1 MSKRDEGG
9 WELSIGALSQ
19 ATGVPVETLRTWE
32 RRYGFPEPI
41 SRSDGGHRRYPA
53 QAVGTVRLIVQ
64 ALDQGH
70 RAASVLG
77 LSDAQLRMMLGIAN
91 DAGSKREERTAEDR
105 MALQQFMELTLQLEG
120 KSLIGAFQ
128 VSLAQLGAIDFLER
142 RMAPYVTE
150 VGEAWARGELR
161 ILHEH
166 FASEQVREFLSQQWR
181 TLAESIQSAGGPC
194 VVLAAPPGEEH
205 VLGLHMVAWA
215 VVLGGVRVVFLGANT
230 PMVEVALAAH
240 KHRAVGVALG
250 VARGYRGDLRAELAS
265 LRGQLGSSISVVVG
279 GGGAREQTL
288 TDQYLNTFQSIQDW
302 ADQIS
307 GGCAN

>member
-1 MSKRDEGG
+1 MSKRADDS

-77 LSDAQLRMMLGIAN
+77 LSDAQLRAMLGAV
-91 DAGSKREERTAEDR
+91 DPAPERLERTPADR
-105 MALQQFMELTLQLEG
+105 MALQQFMEFTLQLEG
-120 KSLIGAFQ
+120 KALVGAFQ
-128 VSLAQLGAIDFLER
+128 VSLAELGAIDFLER

-150 VGEAWARGELR
+150 VGAAWERGEIR
-161 ILHEH
+161 IVHEH

-181 TLAESIQSAGGPC
+181 TLGESRQAVDSPC
-194 VVLAAPPGEEH
+194 VVLATPPGEEH
-205 VLGLHMVAWA
+205 ILGLHMVAWA
-215 VVLGGVRVVFLGANT
+215 IVLGGVRVIFLGANT

-240 KHRAVGVALG
+240 RHQALGVALG
-250 VARGYRGDLRAELAS
+250 VAAGYCGDLRAELTS
-265 LRGQLGSSISVVVG
+265 LKRQLPGRVTVVVG
-279 GGGAREQTL
+279 GAGVAPAVSAQRLNSFRAICEWAEQLST
-288 TDQYLNTFQSIQDW
+288 
-302 ADQIS
+302 
-307 GGCAN
+307 GCVN